1 MNRPM
6 RHFDKQPWW
15 RRRFLFAPL
24 GGWLLGLLL
33 GFLAALAWLLQ
44 EEDDDELQDEQAIE
58 IPLRQPLA
66 ASQPATSLDLHA
78 GSPANAHEAAQGA
91 AATDTLKAEASIS
104 DDNPETGS
112 EITLTVRLTEAGK
125 PIAGAQMVATWNYK
139 TVKPT
144 CAADTDAEGVA
155 TCVRRI
161 GKATEGQSVR
171 VDVQLTTSDGRT
183 AATSV
188 SFNPR

>member
-1 MNRPM
+1 M

-44 EEDDDELQDEQAIE
+44 EEDDDELMDDEAIE

-66 ASQPATSLDLHA
+66 ATQPAASLDLPA
-78 GSPANAHEAAQGA
+78 GSPAASHDAPQDA
-91 AATDTLKAEASIS
+91 AAADTLRAEASIS
-104 DDNPETGS
+104 DYNPETGS
-112 EITLTVRLTEAGK
+112 EVTLTARLTEAGK
-125 PIAGAQMVATWNYK
+125 PIAGAHMVATWNYR

-144 CAADTDAEGVA
+144 CVADTDAEGVA

-161 GKATEGQSVR
+161 GKATEGQAVR